1 MPQMDARSQDCASI
15 ASGLRAV
22 LDTNVLLALWVF
34 NKSPGGSQF
43 SPLCESIENDALVV
57 LSNPQCLAEF
67 ERVLGY
73 PEFRL
78 TPQMQRDILL
88 DYVKVITVVAAD
100 APLERPLPHCRDS
113 DDQKYLELARDG
125 TAQFL
130 VTSDKALLKLARHK
144 SLASMFRIVTPQQ
157 FMLNELRT

>member
-1 MPQMDARSQDCASI
+1 MPQIDVRSQDCAPF
-15 ASGLRAV
+15 APRLRAV
-22 LDTNVLLALWVF
+22 LDTNVLLSLWVF

-43 SPLCESIENDALVV
+43 APLRELIENGTLVA

-78 TPQMQRDILL
+78 TPQMQRDIISE
-88 DYVKVITVVAAD
+88 YVLAITSVTAGAS
-100 APLERPLPHCRDS
+100 LETPLPRCRDG
-113 DDQKYLELARDG
+113 DDQKFLELARDG

-144 SLASMFRIVTPQQ
+144 LLAKLFRIVSPEQ
-157 FMLNELRT
+157 FMLNELI